1 MLIILLHL
9 LWGLVVAAVLFPL
22 VPAGA
27 SGALVRFWSRALMFV
42 LGIRLEIPTGR
53 APPPAP
59 LGALLMMNHISWADV
74 FVLAAVTPARFVAKA
89 EVQRWPL
96 IGRFASAVGTVFVE
110 RGRRQSISSVNRV
123 VSARLRSGQSIGVY
137 PEGTTT
143 DGSCLLRFHSNLVQ
157 AALDAGAPVIPVAID
172 YRQDG
177 RPTAAAA
184 FVGEMTLIESL
195 WRILVTP
202 RLTARLHWLPPV
214 DCTGQTRQAIARR
227 ARAAVA
233 LALGLPDGEPQA
245 SEEGEGPDG
254 PDAEAG
260 PGAGTARA
268 GLSRPGGFADS

>member
-1 MLIILLHL
+1 MPAGRHSVHAAFRARIRAFDRLAVAALALTAPLVMLIILLHL

-22 VPAGA
+22 VPAGV

-202 RLTARLHWLPPV
+202 RLTARLHWLSRRRRPEPAPAPWLAS
-214 DCTGQTRQAIARR
+214 DRPAPAAIRT
-227 ARAAVA
+227 
-233 LALGLPDGEPQA
+233 LF
-245 SEEGEGPDG
+245 
-254 PDAEAG
+254 AG
-260 PGAGTARA
+260 
-268 GLSRPGGFADS
+268 